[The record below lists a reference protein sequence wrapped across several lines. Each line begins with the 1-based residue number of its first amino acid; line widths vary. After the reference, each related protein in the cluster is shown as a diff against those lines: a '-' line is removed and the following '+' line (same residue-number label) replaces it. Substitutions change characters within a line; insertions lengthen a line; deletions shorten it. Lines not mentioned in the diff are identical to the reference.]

1 MVVLRFVLF
10 MLCSCFAI
18 AGKCAAESVG
28 TSEHPGIAS
37 SKTLIDFEKQVR
49 GMAER
54 IANEEKIKKEQ
65 ARRAASNAS
74 TSTKQ
79 PLKVFRYQKNGAV
92 MFADS
97 APFKTPYQVI
107 VYNSC
112 YACNLRSNVDWQ
124 NTKLYINQ
132 FADNIIQASNF
143 YKVDQAF
150 IRAVIHAESAFNPL
164 ARSRKGAM
172 GLMQLMPFTAKEMG
186 VRNAS
191 DPQENIQGG
200 VKYLAN
206 LLRTFEGDQN
216 LAAAAYNAGP
226 TAVARHKGIPPY
238 EETQTYVKRVN
249 ILKQRYKSQMVLANK

>member
-1 MVVLRFVLF
+1 
-10 MLCSCFAI
+10 MLCSFFAI
-18 AGKCAAESVG
+18 ACRCAAEDVGENGGNEMSGSRSVN
-28 TSEHPGIAS
+28 
-37 SKTLIDFEKQVR
+37 DFEKQVR

-54 IANEEKIKKEQ
+54 AATEEKIKKEQ
-65 ARRAASNAS
+65 ARRAAENKAR
-74 TSTKQ
+74 TSAQ
-79 PLKVFRYQKNGAV
+79 QLKVFKYQKNGTV

-112 YACNLRSNVDWQ
+112 YACNLRSNIDWQ
-124 NTKLYINQ
+124 NTKLYMTQ
-132 FADNIIQASNF
+132 FADNISQASASYN
-143 YKVDQAF
+143 VEQAF

-200 VKYLAN
+200 VKYLAG
-206 LLRTFEGDQN
+206 LLRTFDGDQN

-226 TAVARHKGIPPY
+226 NAVVRHKGIPPY

-249 ILKQRYKSQMVLANK
+249 ILKQRYKNQMVLANK